1 MKKALHP
8 PHPLQTTIGWNLQK
22 AREKLGVTEKKM
34 ADLLYM
40 SPRSYGR
47 LESGQA
53 WPRPHVVSALV
64 DIGIPFSEL
73 LGEAP
78 PMFKIMK
85 DTISDLQ
92 HTVGRLETCIKMIKE
107 VELPLMR
114 RLGE

>member
-1 MKKALHP
+1 MKKAR
-8 PHPLQTTIGWNLQK
+8 HPLQITAGWNLQK
-22 AREKLGVTEKKM
+22 AREKLGMTEKQM
-34 ADLLYM
+34 ADLLYV

-47 LESGQA
+47 LESGQT

-85 DTISDLQ
+85 DTTGDLQ
-92 HTVGRLETCIKMIKE
+92 HTVGRLETCIKLIKE
-107 VELPLMR
+107 VEIPFMK
-114 RLGE
+114 RLEE